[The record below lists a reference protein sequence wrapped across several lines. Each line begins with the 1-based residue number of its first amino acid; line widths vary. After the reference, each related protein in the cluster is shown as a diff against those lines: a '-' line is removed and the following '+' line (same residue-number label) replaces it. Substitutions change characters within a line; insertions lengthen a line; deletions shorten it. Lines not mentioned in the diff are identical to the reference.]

1 MAKAFA
7 QYPTFSPFWLNDGKS
22 LTWEPNANPQNMI
35 CILVEVKSY
44 YTEDP
49 ESIQVPPLWQESRLH
64 GETPHW
70 PTLRADIGWVP
81 GLSSVWNFPSCL
93 VRNCT
98 LKMQPFQTKHITHDY
113 IWFFYLYTCKE
124 EIKKEKKKHISIKY
138 IDVHFFSP
146 SETNLKFYMLH
157 QQCLPQLKA
166 STEKK
171 NWHELVR
178 FIYESIL
185 SCRLTDLNCTSSCR
199 L

>member
-1 MAKAFA
+1 MRAKCKSSKYDLYFGGSEVLLHGGSRVDTGATVVTRKQTTWRDPTLTHTA
-7 QYPTFSPFWLNDGKS
+7 GRYRLSPRPVQCVKLPIMPGPELHIKNATFSK
-22 LTWEPNANPQNMI
+22 
-35 CILVEVKSY
+35 
-44 YTEDP
+44 
-49 ESIQVPPLWQESRLH
+49 
-64 GETPHW
+64 
-70 PTLRADIGWVP
+70 
-81 GLSSVWNFPSCL
+81 
-93 VRNCT
+93 
-98 LKMQPFQTKHITHDY
+98 KHIMHDY